1 MGFTLY
7 PLFIGGDTTTRLDWC
22 RMLADTA
29 EKIGVK
35 HLAIGSDSVVGWA
48 PDSLGWMRSGRWDRP
63 KQTEDIPTFPT
74 WPEWFKGPGDFQS
87 LSEGLS
93 EVGFS
98 SEDIISIMGSN
109 WIRLFEDVFDD

>member
-1 MGFTLY
+1 
-7 PLFIGGDTTTRLDWC
+7 
-22 RMLADTA
+22 
-29 EKIGVK
+29 
-35 HLAIGSDSVVGWA
+35 
-48 PDSLGWMRSGRWDRP
+48 MRSGRWDRP

-74 WPEWFKGPGDFQS
+74 WPEWFKGPRDFQS
-87 LSEGLS
+87 LAEGLS